1 MNTSLSNPKLAT
13 LVGASLLALA
23 AYAARPVAPT
33 AAAAR
38 TAPQQQ
44 AGRADKTG
52 ETGETGLTAETAES
66 GRHPVD
72 PLDRVVRA
80 RFHNHIGFGMA
91 RIATERKFVPETAEE
106 REAVRAMKRAGYE
119 VGLFLVGRGVY
130 KDAPP
135 ENRRADNLFG
145 GVSAGRAMSGPI
157 FVSGTDVKKLPDV
170 AALWDETRRA
180 MTSFAGGTERYGFEA
195 EGWRV
200 EARPIRA
207 ADSCLRCHNS
217 RLSLKL
223 IGPNGAP
230 SAETAPRPEALK
242 VGDPLGAMLYAYR
255 DAR

>member
-1 MNTSLSNPKLAT
+1 MNTSLSNPKLAA
-13 LVGASLLALA
+13 LVVASLLALA
-23 AYAARPVAPT
+23 AYAARTTAP
-33 AAAAR
+33 AAAAPH
-38 TAPQQQ
+38 TPQQQ
-44 AGRADKTG
+44 AGRAGT
-52 ETGETGLTAETAES
+52 TGETGLTAETAES
-66 GRHPVD
+66 GRHALD

-130 KDAPP
+130 RDAPP

-180 MTSFAGGTERYGFEA
+180 MTSFAGGAERYGFEA

-230 SAETAPRPEALK
+230 SAETTPQPEVLK